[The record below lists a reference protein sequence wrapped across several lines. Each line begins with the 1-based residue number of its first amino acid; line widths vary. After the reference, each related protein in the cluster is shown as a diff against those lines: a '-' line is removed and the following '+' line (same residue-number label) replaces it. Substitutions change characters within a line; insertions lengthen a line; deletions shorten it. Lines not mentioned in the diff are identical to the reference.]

1 MQFTCNAKNDFDRY
15 DAIVNVLTSEGQDGS
30 TLLSAILQPEDRQEN
45 IDSW

>member
-1 MQFTCNAKNDFDRY
+1 MRLTFDANIDFDKY
-15 DAIVNVLTSEGQDGS
+15 DAIVNIWASKGQDGT

>member
-1 MQFTCNAKNDFDRY
+1 MSLTFYVNNDFDRY
-15 DAIVNVLTSEGQDGS
+15 DAIVNIWASEGQDGS